1 MTAAVIAAPLRVEAA
16 AVRGA
21 QTSVVRTGMGRRR
34 SLRSRAQLGDAPV
47 LVAGVAGGV
56 RPGVTVGHLVVA
68 SAVHGPDGV
77 ITACDPRALV
87 EELRR
92 IGLIVHFGPICCV
105 ERLGNPAVDGAVAV
119 EMESCWLAPPAGT
132 PFAVV
137 RAISDT
143 VDAPLL
149 RPVIVRNGL
158 MALRSLRRAVPAL
171 DAWAASIALD
181 TTSEVT

>member
-1 MTAAVIAAPLRVEAA
+1 MSAAIIAAPLRVEAA
-16 AVRGA
+16 AVRVA

-34 SLRSRAQLGDAPV
+34 SLRSRARLGDAPV

-56 RPGVTVGHLVVA
+56 RSDVTVGHLVVA
-68 SAVHGPDGV
+68 SEVRGPNGAVTV
-77 ITACDPRALV
+77 CEPRALV
-87 EELRR
+87 DELRR
-92 IGLIVHFGPICCV
+92 AGLVVHYGPICCV
-105 ERLGNPAVDGAVAV
+105 ERLGTPAVDGAIAV
-119 EMESCWLAPPAGT
+119 EMESCWLAPRAGT

-149 RPVIVRNGL
+149 RPAIVRNGL
-158 MALRSLRRAVPAL
+158 TALRSLRRAVPAL